1 MRRRTFL
8 ATAGSLLTAGCGA
21 LTGGRDGGGS
31 NGPPEPEDWG
41 GSSRLGKPSNK
52 ERTIPEPP
60 GGYNK
65 DYAISG
71 EVDSKVRDVNPG
83 RSDIRDPFQVGED
96 RDNSTPT
103 QSNPEAAKYIGRTRT
118 QLDEALAEYRSY
130 ADRNST
136 ILDVNATNTDF
147 ESIRVERKV
156 DAAESTLDK
165 AVEPA
170 TEGQKMNILAL
181 KHVAVFIRHAAR
193 AQKALGDAF
202 EQVSFMADRLYNE
215 NLLLVDQGSRR
226 AAPKL
231 ADARDAYQVIKSE
244 VEGDAFAAYGTI
256 SEDMYDD
263 KRQQL
268 DAEIG
273 ALDEARDGLRQMK
286 GGVKELQEAVPAF
299 LNEKYQ
305 LAERRFSGA
314 NADFAIAGT
323 SFSLTRGSREVEGK
337 VNEINAVA
345 RTLEMATKDLRRA
358 ANAQVNDERLVFYEA
373 RRAAQQH
380 IRSNEIV
387 RGMRTMNDLV
397 T

>member
-1 MRRRTFL
+1 MRRRAFL

-21 LTGGRDGGGS
+21 LTGGRGGG
-31 NGPPEPEDWG
+31 GGGQPGPEDWG

-65 DYAISG
+65 DYAISN
-71 EVDSKVRDVNPG
+71 EVDSKVRNVNPG
-83 RSDIRDPFQVGED
+83 RSDIRDPFQVGEN

-103 QSNPEAAKYIGRTRT
+103 QSNPEAAKYIGKTRT

-130 ADRNST
+130 AGRNST
-136 ILDVNATNTDF
+136 ILDVNASTTDF
-147 ESIRVERKV
+147 ESIRVEHKV

-165 AVEPA
+165 AVDPA

-202 EQVSFMADRLYNE
+202 EEVSFMADRLYNE
-215 NLLLVDQGSRR
+215 NLLLVKQGSRE
-226 AAPKL
+226 AGPAIENAKE
-231 ADARDAYQVIKSE
+231 AYQVIKSE
-244 VEGDAFAAYGTI
+244 VEGDAFAAYGTL
-256 SEDMYDD
+256 SEGLFED

-273 ALDEARDGLRQMK
+273 ALDEARDGLLQMR
-286 GGVKELQEAVPAF
+286 GGVKTLKTAVPDF
-299 LNEKYQ
+299 LNEKYG
-305 LAERRFSGA
+305 AAARGFSSA

-323 SFSLTRGSREVEGK
+323 SFAISRGSREVAQK
-337 VNEINAVA
+337 VGEITGVA
-345 RTLEMATKDLRRA
+345 KTLEMATKDLRRA
-358 ANAQVNDERLVFYEA
+358 ANAQVNDDRLVFYES
-373 RRAAQQH
+373 RRAAQEH

-387 RGMRTMNDLV
+387 SRMRTMNDLV